1 MTKDELIKIVENKEE
16 FREFIVNLLK
26 VTPSDSDFEQVDD
39 VPQIGLGYDDGYY
52 WETTTITLAD
62 NNTLDV
68 TFDVGSGSGW
78 IECWYSKEIVPIE
91 NFRQYLLNRKY
102 NDESVDVIDILKD
115 EIQEMDN
122 AKEIIGTDEESE
134 YWDKGFHY
142 E

>member
-16 FREFIVNLLK
+16 FKEFITNLLK
-26 VTPSDSDFEQVDD
+26 VTPSDSDFEQRDD
-39 VPQIGLGYDDGYY
+39 IPRIKLGYDDGYY
-52 WETTTITLAD
+52 WETTVISLAD
-62 NNTLDV
+62 GNTLDV

-78 IECWYSKEIVPIE
+78 IGCCYTEEIVSIE
-91 NFRQYLLNRKY
+91 VFRQYLLNRKY

-122 AKEIIGTDEESE
+122 AKEIIDTDDESE
-134 YWDKGFHY
+134 YWDKCLHY